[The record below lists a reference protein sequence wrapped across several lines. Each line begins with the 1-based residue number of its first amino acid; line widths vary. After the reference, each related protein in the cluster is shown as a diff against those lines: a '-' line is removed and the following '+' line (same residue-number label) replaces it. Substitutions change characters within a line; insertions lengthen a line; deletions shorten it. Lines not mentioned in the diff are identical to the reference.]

1 MNITKLINE
10 KLSSFQIIILGFAAL
25 IITGTLILML
35 PVSSVSGEPAP
46 FINALFTSVSAVC
59 VTGLVV
65 VDTASYW
72 SYFGQAVILILIQ
85 IGGIGVITVALFFSI
100 ITGRKISIM
109 QRQTIQNALSSPQ
122 MGGGVRLTRFI
133 FIISFAVELIGI
145 LLLLPV
151 FVKGYGAEGI
161 WMSVFHSVSAF
172 CNAGF
177 DLMGDKTGV
186 YSSLTSFSDSLYLA
200 VTISLLIITGG
211 IGFITWNDVA
221 TKKSR
226 FKEYKMQTKVVFATT
241 VILIVLPFLF
251 FFFVDFSDKPLL
263 QRISLSVFQAVTPRT
278 AGFNTACLNEM
289 SDAGR
294 ALIIMLMLIGGS
306 PGSTAGGIKTTTI
319 AILFANIIA
328 AFRQK
333 ENAGYFGRRTDDAT
347 VKNASIL
354 FLLYIALAVFA
365 SMMIS
370 LTEGLPMQS
379 CLFEAFSAI
388 GTVGLSLGIT
398 PGLSVFSRLILIF
411 LMFFGRIGGMT
422 FIYATFSH
430 RENIRSKYP
439 AESIMIG

>member
-1 MNITKLINE
+1 MNITKVLNE
-10 KLSSFQIIILGFAAL
+10 KLSSFQIIILGFAIV
-25 IITGTLILML
+25 IITGTVFLML
-35 PVSSVSGEPAP
+35 PVSSVSGEPAS

-72 SYFGQAVILILIQ
+72 SFFGQAVILILIQ

-133 FIISFAVELIGI
+133 FIISFLTELIGFFF
-145 LLLLPV
+145 LLPV
-151 FVKGYGAEGI
+151 FVKRYGTDGI
-161 WMSVFHSVSAF
+161 WLSLFHSVSAF

-177 DLMGDKTGV
+177 DLMGEKTGDF
-186 YSSLTSFSDSLYLA
+186 SSLTSFSDNLYLA
-200 VTISLLIITGG
+200 IIISSLIIIGG

-221 TKKSR
+221 TKKFR
-226 FKEYKMQTKVVFATT
+226 FKEYKMQTKVVFVTT
-241 VILIVLPFLF
+241 IILIVVPLCF
-251 FFFVDFSDKPLL
+251 FFFVDFSDKPLI
-263 QRISLSVFQAVTPRT
+263 QRISLSIFQAVTPRT
-278 AGFNTACLNEM
+278 AGFNTADLNEM

-294 ALIIMLMLIGGS
+294 FLIMMLMLIGGS

-319 AILFANIIA
+319 AVLFANMIA

-333 ENAGYFGRRTDDAT
+333 ENACYFGRRTDDAT
-347 VKNASIL
+347 VKNASTL

-370 LTEGLPMQS
+370 LMEGLPMQP

-398 PGLSVFSRLILIF
+398 PALSVCSRLLLIF

-430 RENIRSKYP
+430 RENVRSKFP